1 MTPTHLVPGDELAG
15 RLRDAGV
22 DGPVLVW
29 GDVLNEGPV
38 PAGLDPGALNDRRA
52 EYLASQGWGNWQEI
66 ASHLTSRDHR
76 LHQIGVNDT
85 VVLWMAP
92 DLVDQLQRLQVLD
105 RLAARDAT
113 PELRS
118 IESRQPLEELDAAA
132 LIARF
137 EESRPVNPTLCRLA
151 RRVWESFR
159 SEDPMPLM
167 GTLEGDELLGQ
178 PELRQALLRLIEEY
192 PAVDNGLGRTDRQ
205 ILELVAERPEPLH
218 DTWRH
223 AHHEREEHVFLSD
236 RGFLGHV
243 RRLMGGPRPLLAV
256 EGWVTGGDPDAQ
268 TRHNLR
274 QPARLTSH
282 GEAVLRGREDHVRM
296 NGIDRWIGGVHL
308 QGHRVRWRWDRS
320 GRRLVDFA
328 RAVERMSS

>member
-1 MTPTHLVPGDELAG
+1 MTPTHLVPGDELAD
-15 RLRDAGV
+15 RLRNAGV

-52 EYLASQGWGNWQEI
+52 EYLASQGWGSSQEI
-66 ASHLTSRDHR
+66 ASHLRLRDNR

-85 VVLWMAP
+85 VVLWMAS

-105 RLAARDAT
+105 RLATRDVA
-113 PELRS
+113 PQLRS
-118 IESRQPLEELDAAA
+118 VESRRSLDELDAAA
-132 LIARF
+132 LMARF
-137 EESRPVNPTLCRLA
+137 EESRPVNPALCQLA

-159 SEDPMPLM
+159 SGDPMPLM
-167 GTLEGDELLGQ
+167 SALDGESLLGQ
-178 PELRQALLRLIEEY
+178 PELRHALLRLIEEY
-192 PAVDNGLGRTDRQ
+192 PSVDNGLGRTDRQ
-205 ILELVAERPEPLH
+205 ILESVAAAAQPLG
-218 DTWRH
+218 DTWH
-223 AHHEREEHVFLSD
+223 QAHHEREEHVFLSD

-243 RRLMGGPRPLLAV
+243 RRMMGGPRPLLAV
-256 EGWVTGGDPDAQ
+256 EGWVTGGDAEAM

-274 QPARLTSH
+274 QTARLTTW
-282 GEAVLRGREDHVRM
+282 GEAVLQGREDHVRL

-320 GRRLVDFA
+320 GRRLVDLA